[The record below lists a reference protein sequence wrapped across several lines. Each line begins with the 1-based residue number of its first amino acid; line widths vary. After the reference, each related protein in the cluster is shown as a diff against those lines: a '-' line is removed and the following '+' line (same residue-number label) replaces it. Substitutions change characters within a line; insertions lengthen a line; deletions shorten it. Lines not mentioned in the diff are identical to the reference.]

1 MTNVDTDF
9 FVKIA
14 QNLCTLTD
22 GCWKPVVDQH
32 GNTSIDE
39 TRSGLSLWFRVG
51 GYGNEGKITIS
62 YSRPRDSKGNY
73 VEVYHPMSGGKIAI
87 ANPSIRVSASKDA
100 LTVAKDIVR
109 RMLDAAKNVH
119 VLVTKQIKDNADYYS
134 KKRLL
139 AMDLADIC
147 HAKVNN
153 PDGEMPTIN
162 PYESIKGYLGDVR
175 MGYGTV
181 TVGSDYATI
190 KLDSIPAELAKKLL
204 LVIHETLKN
213 HANRTA

>member
-1 MTNVDTDF
+1 MTNIDTDF
-9 FVKIA
+9 FTKIA

-22 GCWKPVVDQH
+22 GNWKPVVDQH

-51 GYGNEGKITIS
+51 GYGNEGMITVS
-62 YSRPRDSKGNY
+62 YSRPRDSKGSY
-73 VEVYHPMSGGKIAI
+73 VEVYHPMGGGRIAS
-87 ANPSIRVSASKDA
+87 PSIRVSAFK
-100 LTVAKDIVR
+100 TPEVIAKDIVR
-109 RMLDAAKNVH
+109 RMLDASMNVH
-119 VLVTKQIKDNADYYS
+119 ALVTKQIKDTDNYYN

-139 AMDLADIC
+139 ALDLADIC

-153 PDGEMPTIN
+153 PDSDMPTIN

-190 KLDSIPAELAKKLL
+190 KLDSIPAELAKKLTEAI
-204 LVIHETLKN
+204 VYTLKN
-213 HANRTA
+213 HVSRTV

>member
-1 MTNVDTDF
+1 MTNIDTDF
-9 FVKIA
+9 FTKIA

-22 GCWKPVVDQH
+22 GNWKPVVDQH

-51 GYGNEGKITIS
+51 GYGNGGMITVS
-62 YSRPRDSKGNY
+62 YSRPRDSKGSY
-73 VEVYHPMSGGKIAI
+73 VEVYHPMGGGRIAS
-87 ANPSIRVSASKDA
+87 PSIRVSASK
-100 LTVAKDIVR
+100 TPEVIAKDIVR

-119 VLVTKQIKDNADYYS
+119 ALVTKQIKDTDNYYN

-139 AMDLADIC
+139 ALDLADIC

-153 PDGEMPTIN
+153 PDSDMPTIN

-190 KLDSIPAELAKKLL
+190 KLDSIPAELAKKLTEAI
-204 LVIHETLKN
+204 VYTLKN
-213 HANRTA
+213 HSNRIV

>member
-1 MTNVDTDF
+1 MTNLDNAF
-9 FVKIA
+9 FDKIA
-14 QNLCTLTD
+14 NALSTLTD

-32 GNTSIDE
+32 GNHTIVE
-39 TRSGLSLWFRVG
+39 AGSGLSLWFRVG
-51 GYGNEGKITIS
+51 GYGNAGKITIS
-62 YSRPRDSKGNY
+62 YSRPRDSKGSY
-73 VEVYHPMSGGKIAI
+73 VEVYHPMGGGKIAD
-87 ANPSIRVSASKDA
+87 PSIRVSASKDA

-139 AMDLADIC
+139 AMDLADVC

-153 PDGEMPTIN
+153 PDSEMPTIN

-190 KLDSIPAELAKKLL
+190 KLDSIPADLAKKLL

-213 HANRTA
+213 HSNRTA

>member
-1 MTNVDTDF
+1 MTNIDTDF
-9 FVKIA
+9 FTKIA

-22 GCWKPVVDQH
+22 GNWKPVVDQH

-51 GYGNEGKITIS
+51 GYGNEGMITVS
-62 YSRPRDSKGNY
+62 YSRPRDSKGSY
-73 VEVYHPMSGGKIAI
+73 VEVYHPMGGGRI
-87 ANPSIRVSASKDA
+87 ANPSIRVSAFK
-100 LTVAKDIVR
+100 TPEVIAKDIVR
-109 RMLDAAKNVH
+109 RMLDASMNVH
-119 VLVTKQIKDNADYYS
+119 ALVTKQIKDTDNYYN

-139 AMDLADIC
+139 ALDLADIC

-153 PDGEMPTIN
+153 PDSDMPTIN

-190 KLDSIPAELAKKLL
+190 KLDSIPAELAKKLTEAI
-204 LVIHETLKN
+204 VYTLKN
-213 HANRTA
+213 HSNRII

>member
-1 MTNVDTDF
+1 MTNIDTDF
-9 FVKIA
+9 FTKIA

-22 GCWKPVVDQH
+22 GNWKPVVDQH

-39 TRSGLSLWFRVG
+39 TRSGLSLWFRIG

-62 YSRPRDSKGNY
+62 YDRPRDSKGGY
-73 VEVYHPMSGGKIAI
+73 VEVYHPMGGAQIG
-87 ANPSIRVSASKDA
+87 NPSIRVSASK
-100 LTVAKDIVR
+100 TPEVIAKDIVR

-119 VLVTKQIKDNADYYS
+119 ALVTKQIKDTDNYYN

-139 AMDLADIC
+139 ALDLADIC

-153 PDGEMPTIN
+153 PDSDMPTIN

-190 KLDSIPAELAKKLL
+190 KLDSIPAELAKKLTEAI
-204 LVIHETLKN
+204 VYTLKN
-213 HANRTA
+213 HSNRII